1 MQSYSTLSLC
11 VQLFLVRVS
20 IFDSVNYSH
29 VSVIETQNKKSPRR
43 SNVTKDIL
51 ENSVFFF
58 FFFSEG
64 LGLKF
69 VQE

>member
-51 ENSVFFF
+51 ENSFFF
-58 FFFSEG
+58 FF
-64 LGLKF
+64 LVKDLA
-69 VQE
+69 

>member
-43 SNVTKDIL
+43 SNVIKDIL
-51 ENSVFFF
+51 ENSFF

-64 LGLKF
+64 LGLK
-69 VQE
+69 VGLN